1 MVMRGMAAPF
11 SDRMVG
17 HKRRKSG
24 AEFYSTG
31 SMMRKP
37 SPLLSTPMPV
47 EKNVI
52 NIKCDRMPTKSLQI
66 KVVTPTSLESIA
78 EEYDENVEPGTGRFV
93 SVYMRFPIHRVK
105 VAWCWKSHVP
115 LVNESAMELSRAH
128 RVSMPTVRVVKVQKQ
143 CSLSSRQSNIF
154 GIRVL
159 NSWQIK

>member
-78 EEYDENVEPGTGRFV
+78 EEYDENVEPGT
-93 SVYMRFPIHRVK
+93 
-105 VAWCWKSHVP
+105 
-115 LVNESAMELSRAH
+115 ELSRAH